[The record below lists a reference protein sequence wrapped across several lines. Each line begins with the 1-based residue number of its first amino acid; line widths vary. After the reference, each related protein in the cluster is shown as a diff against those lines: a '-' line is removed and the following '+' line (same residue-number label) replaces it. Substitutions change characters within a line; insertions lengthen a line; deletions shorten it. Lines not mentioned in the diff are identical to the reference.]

1 MTLPLSLFSQQDR
14 FTVIETNFARLLPDI
29 PGLDQK
35 VEMSVNGV
43 TVTEFLRGL
52 ATNHALNINVD
63 QNVSGIIVN
72 NFANAKVSDV
82 LLFMCRQYELD
93 IKFFGTILS
102 VYKYEPPKEKPK
114 LVDRKPKV
122 VYGNQTNFLSLEL
135 RSDTLDRVA
144 EEITKTTFY
153 NVILSPEV
161 KKSQISVFIQNRPFE
176 NALDKMALA
185 NGLKVT
191 KTADNFY
198 YIEKDNATVKP
209 NNKGDNFS
217 FNSNTT
223 NPNDPNLVIKKLDE
237 NVISVLAKNVPLS
250 DILSG
255 VSKELLINYFL
266 YNELKGNASLYVEN
280 ASYDEFLNYLF
291 NATDYTYKIQDGVY
305 LIGDRKQEGLRVTEL
320 IQMKYRTVEKILE
333 HIPANLKEGIE
344 VKEFL
349 ELNGII
355 VTASAPRIKEL
366 KDFIFQ
372 VDQVVPMVLCEVII
386 IDVKKS
392 KMVST
397 GITAGLSQT
406 PVETG
411 GTVLPGVDMTF
422 SSSSINN
429 FIDGINGFGAINL
442 GHVTPNF
449 YVSLKAMED
458 AGNLKMRSTPGLSTL
473 NSHEASMKIGKTE
486 YYLEVSN
493 NVVSSGVNQNIL
505 QTQNYK
511 SVNADLSLKIKPFVS
526 SDEQVTLEI
535 EIQQSDFTGKIS
547 TTAPPGTVTR
557 NFKSLI
563 RVKDGESVML
573 GGLEDNMK
581 SETTSGV
588 PFLSRIPIIKWFFS
602 NRTREKKADKLVVL
616 IKTTIIY

>member
-1 MTLPLSLFSQQDR
+1 DR
-14 FTVIETNFARLLPDI
+14 FTVIESNFARLTTDV

-43 TVTEFLRGL
+43 TITEFLRGL

-63 QNVSGIIVN
+63 PSVTGTIVN

-102 VYKYEPPKEKPK
+102 VYKYDPPKEKPK
-114 LVDRKPKV
+114 LVINKPKV
-122 VYGNQTNFLSLEL
+122 GFDNQTNFLTLEL
-135 RSDTLDRVA
+135 RNDTLDRVA
-144 EEITKTTFY
+144 EEITKTTMY

-191 KTADNFY
+191 KTSDNFY
-198 YIEKDNATVKP
+198 YIEKENTLQKTNP
-209 NNKGDNFS
+209 RGENLN
-217 FNSNTT
+217 FNSNAKGE
-223 NPNDPNLVIKKLDE
+223 NNDPNLVIKKLDE
-237 NVISVLAKNVPLS
+237 NIISVMAKNVPLG
-250 DILSG
+250 DILAG
-255 VSKELLINYFL
+255 VSKELLVNYFL

-355 VTASAPRIKEL
+355 VTASSPRIKEL

-386 IDVKKS
+386 LDVKKS
-392 KMVST
+392 K
-397 GITAGLSQT
+397 
-406 PVETG
+406 
-411 GTVLPGVDMTF
+411 
-422 SSSSINN
+422 
-429 FIDGINGFGAINL
+429 
-442 GHVTPNF
+442 
-449 YVSLKAMED
+449 
-458 AGNLKMRSTPGLSTL
+458 
-473 NSHEASMKIGKTE
+473 
-486 YYLEVSN
+486 
-493 NVVSSGVNQNIL
+493 
-505 QTQNYK
+505 
-511 SVNADLSLKIKPFVS
+511 
-526 SDEQVTLEI
+526 
-535 EIQQSDFTGKIS
+535 
-547 TTAPPGTVTR
+547 
-557 NFKSLI
+557 
-563 RVKDGESVML
+563 
-573 GGLEDNMK
+573 
-581 SETTSGV
+581 
-588 PFLSRIPIIKWFFS
+588 
-602 NRTREKKADKLVVL
+602 
-616 IKTTIIY
+616 